1 MGKIIE
7 IIEKSEDGGYGIYA
21 PEFKGL
27 FGYGETEEE
36 AKESLCDA
44 IESQIEYYEEN
55 GKDVPEALQ
64 GNTEF
69 EYHYDISAFFKAFP
83 FINTSAF
90 ARAIGINPSLMR
102 KYKERIAFAG
112 DKQKAIIQEGLNAI
126 VKKLST
132 VQF

>member
-1 MGKIIE
+1 MGKIIA

-21 PEFKGL
+21 PDFKGL

-112 DKQKAIIQEGLNAI
+112 DKQKAIIQEGLNDI

>member
-1 MGKIIE
+1 MGRVIA
-7 IIEKSEDGGYGIYA
+7 IIEKSEDGGFGIYA
-21 PEFKGL
+21 PDLKGL

-36 AKESLCDA
+36 AKKSLCDA
-44 IESQIEYYEEN
+44 IESQVEYYEEN
-55 GKDVPEALQ
+55 GKEIPEALQ
-64 GNTEF
+64 GEMQF

-112 DKQKAIIQEGLNAI
+112 DKQKAIIQDGLNAI
-126 VKKLST
+126 IKKLST

>member
-1 MGKIIE
+1 MGKIIS
-7 IIEKSEDGGYGIYA
+7 IIVKSEDGGYGIYA
-21 PEFKGL
+21 PVFKGL

>member
-1 MGKIIE
+1 MGKIIA
-7 IIEKSEDGGYGIYA
+7 IIEKSENGGFGIYS
-21 PEFKGL
+21 PDFKGL

-44 IESQIEYYEEN
+44 IESQIEHYEEN
-55 GKDVPEALQ
+55 GKEIPETLQ
-64 GNTEF
+64 GDMQF
-69 EYHYDISAFFKAFP
+69 EYRYDISAFFKAFP

-90 ARAIGINPSLMR
+90 ARTIGVNPSLMR

-112 DKQKAIIQEGLNAI
+112 DKQKAVIQEGLNNI
-126 VKKLST
+126 IKKLST